1 MVRLFFGLGNFN
13 SVREKISEFW
23 QQCWLFNLYDVV
35 HCTLT
40 FVACQNCKQANT
52 TTVFDL
58 QPKVK
63 KVKKVAPAPY
73 TTSKPVPKKVV
84 NPLIEKRPR
93 NFGIGKNKSYL
104 INLLFLLNALL
115 GHKTAGKRK
124 YRDYHCIDRSVDF

>member
-1 MVRLFFGLGNFN
+1 M
-13 SVREKISEFW
+13 
-23 QQCWLFNLYDVV
+23 
-35 HCTLT
+35 
-40 FVACQNCKQANT
+40 
-52 TTVFDL
+52 

-104 INLLFLLNALL
+104 VSLLFLLNALL
-115 GHKTAGKRK
+115 GHKAAGKK
-124 YRDYHCIDRSVDF
+124 IHAEHEAMQKLSVHADGSVDFYGGLCVP